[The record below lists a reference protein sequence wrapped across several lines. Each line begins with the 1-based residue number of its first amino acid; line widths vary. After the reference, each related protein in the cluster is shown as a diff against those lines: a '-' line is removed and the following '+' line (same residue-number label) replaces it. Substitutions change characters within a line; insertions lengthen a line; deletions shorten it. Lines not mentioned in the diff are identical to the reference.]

1 MTTSLLRP
9 ARRLAT
15 LLVVATALSG
25 CATVSDWWNGSD
37 NAPKPTPLTAID
49 APVPVKVQWEA
60 GLAEAGSYAFTPS
73 LMGDMVWAASRDGAL
88 QAVDLNTG
96 RVASRLDTKL
106 ALAAGVGAKKGRVFV
121 GTSAGE
127 LVALDDNG
135 KELWRAR
142 LTSQA
147 LEAPQVDDDRVFVRT
162 NDGRLSAFAV
172 ATGKPVWTFQRPLPP
187 LTVRNYASM
196 TLVANEV
203 MLLGLPGGRLTAI
216 RTAGGEQLWESVVS
230 SPRGATELERIA
242 DIASRPVFD
251 RGQVCADAFQGKLS
265 CLDARSGTPMWSKDI
280 ASSRG
285 LTVDGQNVYVTSDD
299 GTVWALDRASG
310 REVWKQS
317 GLKHRGVSG
326 PALLGRYV
334 VVLDNEGIAH
344 LLSNESGDFV
354 GRQSL
359 GGGKVVTQPQT
370 VGERVLV
377 QTQSSRVLAL
387 SL

>member
-106 ALAAGVGAKKGRVFV
+106 ALAAGVGAKNGRLFV

-135 KELWRAR
+135 K
-142 LTSQA
+142 
-147 LEAPQVDDDRVFVRT
+147 
-162 NDGRLSAFAV
+162 G
-172 ATGKPVWTFQRPLPP
+172 GKPTIV
-187 LTVRNYASM
+187 
-196 TLVANEV
+196 
-203 MLLGLPGGRLTAI
+203 
-216 RTAGGEQLWESVVS
+216 
-230 SPRGATELERIA
+230 GADKNA
-242 DIASRPVFD
+242 
-251 RGQVCADAFQGKLS
+251 
-265 CLDARSGTPMWSKDI
+265 
-280 ASSRG
+280 
-285 LTVDGQNVYVTSDD
+285 
-299 GTVWALDRASG
+299 
-310 REVWKQS
+310 
-317 GLKHRGVSG
+317 
-326 PALLGRYV
+326 V
-334 VVLDNEGIAH
+334 VVH
-344 LLSNESGDFV
+344 LRRFKG
-354 GRQSL
+354 
-359 GGGKVVTQPQT
+359 
-370 VGERVLV
+370 
-377 QTQSSRVLAL
+377 LAG
-387 SL
+387 